1 MFRVSRI
8 VGLALMG
15 GLISYLFSVQVKIH
29 HDLPLQPPIARDVVE
44 EHSAPVLV
52 APSAP
57 IVTEEEHVV
66 VSPDLLEQLI
76 IDDSFSIDSL
86 DHTTIQLLEKVF
98 EKTKDPQVM
107 NAIVKDLIDKYQ
119 FVNARSFIVWLSSQE
134 WSQLD
139 PLLHLQV
146 MFNSFPLS
154 SNQIVSS
161 LQSLLLHYEQN
172 NQISRD
178 TVLWYRGVL
187 ALMQKQYGTFF
198 EISQGFTD
206 IQYKRFSEK
215 LATKKSQIQ
224 SQSDMPSYYFDALV
238 AMELFNQGLFQP
250 AKLLSLSALSQN
262 KSYILP
268 YQILAYANFLTNSW
282 DATIEYLTVL
292 SSLDT
297 HRSTTYQ
304 FLLGVAYYRGKQ
316 YEKSVLVLSQVSG
329 NRFALDKE
337 RYLVLNYL
345 ALQQSG
351 KLLTSWQKLLWYSTL
366 EPSDFYSY
374 FYEVFFVPYMKGEHY
389 ELYVKNPSLAQHYL
403 EQCVVQLSGSKR
415 SVCEYGKVGV
425 QLAMGSYSQLEP
437 SLLSLLQEYPQ
448 GYLYHILGEYYMK
461 QGNREKAKFNLLK
474 AVGMTDMVQERWM
487 IQKLLEEVM

>member
-1 MFRVSRI
+1 
-8 VGLALMG
+8 
-15 GLISYLFSVQVKIH
+15 
-29 HDLPLQPPIARDVVE
+29 
-44 EHSAPVLV
+44 
-52 APSAP
+52 
-57 IVTEEEHVV
+57 
-66 VSPDLLEQLI
+66 
-76 IDDSFSIDSL
+76 
-86 DHTTIQLLEKVF
+86 
-98 EKTKDPQVM
+98 
-107 NAIVKDLIDKYQ
+107 
-119 FVNARSFIVWLSSQE
+119 
-134 WSQLD
+134 LD

-351 KLLTSWQKLLWYSTL
+351 KLLTSWQKLL
-366 EPSDFYSY
+366 
-374 FYEVFFVPYMKGEHY
+374 
-389 ELYVKNPSLAQHYL
+389 
-403 EQCVVQLSGSKR
+403 
-415 SVCEYGKVGV
+415 
-425 QLAMGSYSQLEP
+425 
-437 SLLSLLQEYPQ
+437 
-448 GYLYHILGEYYMK
+448 
-461 QGNREKAKFNLLK
+461 
-474 AVGMTDMVQERWM
+474 
-487 IQKLLEEVM
+487 